1 MKTFKQWF
9 NSLSEETQ
17 KYLKETCK
25 WIDTTTKDY
34 YTHPTFGRNFV
45 ESSVAKI
52 TERLETDSWRHD
64 SDLDAA
70 FFYFL
75 KTNRATLSED
85 EYNKLMYGLI
95 DCNSTIR
102 DNAVDIEDLRTYAR
116 LYYQKKELYNKRM
129 GRDRKVLKELADV
142 LLLTED
148 FSNIDW
154 SEIDKGDL
162 PMTGP
167 IMEILGHDEVIKL
180 AKENPGRLNLR
191 YRNER
196 GGMNNPVFD
205 ELFFCENGWT
215 PEQKRSVLDRYGYN
229 EDDVRD
235 FMERIVAVDESYLR
249 FVGTYFISNNPAL
262 GMHLYKEKKPAD
274 ELNALPAGHK
284 IEDEYRYPKEY
295 RKLFQIA
302 ACCARENVGKAMAGT
317 LGTASGILKMY
328 GYNFNMIFDCLYPQ
342 YAEEQTTEAE
352 TV

>member
-17 KYLKETCK
+17 KYLKEQCN
-25 WIDTTTKDY
+25 WIDSESADGYRHSDITKDCL
-34 YTHPTFGRNFV
+34 
-45 ESSVAKI
+45 EDSVNTLTARI
-52 TERLETDSWRHD
+52 ERDEWRRD
-64 SDLDAA
+64 NDLDSALLYLIKA
-70 FFYFL
+70 HKDEL
-75 KTNRATLSED
+75 TED
-85 EYNKLMYGLI
+85 EHDKLMYGLI
-95 DCNSTIR
+95 DGNHHLANECIGY
-102 DNAVDIEDLRTYAR
+102 EDLRTAAKLSY
-116 LYYQKKELYNKRM
+116 KKKCSYNLRA
-129 GRDRKVLKELADV
+129 GRDRKVYYELSD
-142 LLLTED
+142 LLLITED
-148 FSNIDW
+148 FDNIDW
-154 SEIDKGDL
+154 SLVNKDDL
-162 PMTGP
+162 TMNGP
-167 IMEILGHDEVIKL
+167 IMEILGHDEVIAI
-180 AKENPGRLNLR
+180 AKENPARLNLR
-191 YRNER
+191 YRRER
-196 GGMNNPVFD
+196 SGVNNPVFD

-215 PEQKRSVLDRYGYN
+215 KEQKSRIIQDYGYN

-249 FVGTYFISNNPAL
+249 FIGTFFISNNPAL
-262 GMHLYKEKKPAD
+262 GMHLYKEKKSAD